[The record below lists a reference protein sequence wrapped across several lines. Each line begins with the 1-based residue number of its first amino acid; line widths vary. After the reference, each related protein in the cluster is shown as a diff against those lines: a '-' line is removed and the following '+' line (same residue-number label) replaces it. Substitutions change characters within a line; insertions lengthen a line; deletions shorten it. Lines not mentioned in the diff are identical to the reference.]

1 MPAVAEGLSVF
12 QQYGTQIIA
21 VLGTVLG
28 GVILAITN
36 RLLDRTKQ
44 DRDEARNIR
53 EELRKDNDS
62 LRAAV
67 ASMRVDMEKLEQ
79 ANEARDIEIHRM
91 RLENTMLME
100 RLFKLHGLYY
110 DATGQDFDTGFDLP
124 GKK

>member
-1 MPAVAEGLSVF
+1 MNF
-12 QQYGTQIIA
+12 ITQYGTQIIA

-62 LRAAV
+62 LRAEVSA
-67 ASMRVDMEKLEQ
+67 MREELLKVEQ
-79 ANEARDIEIHRM
+79 ANEARDLEIHRM
-91 RLENTMLME
+91 RLENTVLME

-110 DATGQDFDTGFDLP
+110 DATGNEFDTGLDITR
-124 GKK
+124 KQ